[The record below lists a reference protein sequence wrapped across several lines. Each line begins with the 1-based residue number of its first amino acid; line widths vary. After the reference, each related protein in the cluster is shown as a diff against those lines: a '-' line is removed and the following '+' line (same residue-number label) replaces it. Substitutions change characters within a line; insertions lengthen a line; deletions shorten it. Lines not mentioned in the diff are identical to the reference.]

1 MILGKKQT
9 IMSKK
14 LLLIL
19 LCVPLIFSCSP
30 MKVQTYNCGICKM
43 KFKDQDWANQCQS
56 WCEEY
61 KSCNA
66 EITKYA
72 IE

>member
-1 MILGKKQT
+1 
-9 IMSKK
+9 
-14 LLLIL
+14 
-19 LCVPLIFSCSP
+19 